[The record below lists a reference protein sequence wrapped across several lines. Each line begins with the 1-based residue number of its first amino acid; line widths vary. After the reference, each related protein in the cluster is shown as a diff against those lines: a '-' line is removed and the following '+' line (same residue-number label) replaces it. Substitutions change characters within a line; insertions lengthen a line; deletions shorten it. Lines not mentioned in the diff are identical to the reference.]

1 MLKLRILNEL
11 VRLASFRNEL
21 MRLLVISGG
30 FPQYI
35 HTKVPLKNI

>member
-21 MRLLVISGG
+21 MRLLVISGD
-30 FPQYI
+30 FSSVYS
-35 HTKVPLKNI
+35 HESAT